1 MTKTAHKL
9 VYDDN
14 DLANPKE
21 RCVKNV
27 GSNSDQGYFN
37 TYSHFAIH
45 HEMLTVI
52 GVDLNLYK
60 IISYLNNV
68 FNYFSLIT
76 G

>member
-1 MTKTAHKL
+1 MTKKAQKL
-9 VYDDN
+9 VFDEDIT
-14 DLANPKE
+14 LPKEKE

-52 GVDLNLYK
+52 GVDL
-60 IISYLNNV
+60 IFLNSK
-68 FNYFSLIT
+68 FTFKLFY
-76 G
+76 